1 MVHPHSL
8 IQHLELAAPS
18 PYLLEFG
25 VFDAKLNKKNL
36 NKSQFALAEGA

>member
-1 MVHPHSL
+1 MRRTFRSS
-8 IQHLELAAPS
+8 AAP
-18 PYLLEFG
+18 LGREFNIVLEFG